1 MYVHQAM
8 HFLFIDELLHIVKHF
23 LGFLQLGV
31 QDHTQTKKKLLF
43 TMRFVISTVAQ

>member
-8 HFLFIDELLHIVKHF
+8 HFLLIDELLHIVKHF
-23 LGFLQLGV
+23 LGFLKLGV
-31 QDHTQTKKKLLF
+31 QGHTQTQKLLF